1 MYSPPHYQEG
11 NPEEARRIIRENP
24 FGILFSQSQDGPV
37 ATHIPF
43 MLEEAEDGLGTLI
56 GHMARANPQWNS
68 WTEQTELLIVFPGP
82 HAYISPG
89 WYANPK
95 NVPTWNYLS
104 VHAYGSPRLTE
115 DPDRLNEMVEKLTG
129 EYEKGD
135 RWDTEQGKHNRE
147 RMLRAIVGFEI
158 PISRWEAKRKLNQ
171 NKTAEDRRGVIQ
183 ALEDSGYSVSQ
194 QVADEMKRLK

>member
-1 MYSPPHYQEG
+1 
-11 NPEEARRIIRENP
+11 
-24 FGILFSQSQDGPV
+24 
-37 ATHIPF
+37 

-56 GHMARANPQWNS
+56 GHMARANPQWKS

-82 HAYISPG
+82 QAYISPG

-104 VHAYGSPRLTE
+104 VHAYGTPRLTE
-115 DPDRLNEMVEKLTG
+115 DSDRLNEMVEKLTG

-135 RWDTEQGKHNRE
+135 RWDTEAGKHNRE

-171 NKTAEDRRGVIQ
+171 NKTAEDRSGVIQ
-183 ALEDSGYSVSQ
+183 ALEDSGDSVSQ
-194 QVADEMKRLK
+194 QVADEMKRPK